1 MYKKQSSEERLVLR
15 HYLVPYTRKEE
26 DDPLFDEFTYGHQKS
41 RLNKVQVG
49 EYLFFHTKI
58 LDKRYITAY
67 YKVFE
72 KKSVKEIRQ
81 DSYIKSKYRNH
92 HIFNG
97 NEHTD
102 IVIFGHP
109 VYSYILEKPL
119 LLNSDLHNRLVG
131 LKTVNQSK
139 LVMKSGVEKYLLE
152 LIHNHQQITLQEVS
166 LTTEDIYHLREKD
179 IEDLLCNNTK
189 LLGGNLKYI
198 KRQKSFNDKSIL
210 DILLKDDKGY
220 VIVEVKKGLIN
231 QDAYLQVKGYIK
243 NLKLEE
249 QTENV
254 RGIIV
259 CRGFDSERSKNFY
272 AEKIKSG
279 RIQVFVHAWKFDLK
293 MISAL
298 DLLNV

>member
-1 MYKKQSSEERLVLR
+1 MILR

-41 RLNKVQVG
+41 KLSKVQVG

-72 KKSVKEIRQ
+72 KKNVKEIRQ
-81 DSYIKSKYRNH
+81 EPYVKKMYRNH

-97 NEHTD
+97 KETD

-119 LLNSDLHNRLVG
+119 LLSSDLLIKLVG
-131 LKTVNQSK
+131 NKVVNQGK
-139 LVMKSGVEKYLLE
+139 LIMKPGAEKQLLDI
-152 LIHNHQQITLQEVS
+152 IHKHQQLPLQEVS

-179 IEDLLCNNTK
+179 IEDLLCNNSK
-189 LLGGNLKYI
+189 LLGEKLTYLE
-198 KRQKSFNDKSIL
+198 RQKSFDDKSIL
-210 DILLKDDKGY
+210 DVLLRDDKGY
-220 VIVEVKKGLIN
+220 VIVEIKKGLIN
-231 QDAYLQVKGYIK
+231 QDVFSQVNGYLQ
-243 NLKLEE
+243 NLKVEKK
-249 QTENV
+249 TENV

-259 CRGFDSERSKNFY
+259 CRGFDSEQSKNFY
-272 AEKIKSG
+272 TEKISKG
-279 RIQVFVHAWKFDLK
+279 KIEVFVHAWKFDLK

-298 DLLNV
+298 DLLHV